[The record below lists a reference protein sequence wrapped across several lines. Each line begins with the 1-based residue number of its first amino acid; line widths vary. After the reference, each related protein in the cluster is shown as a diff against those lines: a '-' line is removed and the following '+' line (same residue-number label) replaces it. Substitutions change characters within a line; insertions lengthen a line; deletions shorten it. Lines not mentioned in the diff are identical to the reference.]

1 MSKRSKKS
9 GPHDSVQN
17 RPPYDDEDGH
27 LTPVRIRKKQSFGRP
42 STKQPAYLEILGFD
56 KKKKITELGEGVVI
70 IGREP
75 KCGIQLLVKDVSRR
89 HARIGFC
96 GEDYQIED
104 LKSTNGTYVNGLK
117 VVTCVLRNQ
126 DQIEIGG
133 VQIIFNEKKIKYQE

>member
-1 MSKRSKKS
+1 MSKRRKKS

-17 RPPYDDEDGH
+17 RPPYDDEAAH
-27 LTPVRIRKKQSFGRP
+27 LTPIRTRKKTSFGGT
-42 STKQPAYLEILGFD
+42 STKQRAYLEILDFD
-56 KKKKITELGEGVVI
+56 IKKKNTELGEGVVI

-89 HARIGFC
+89 HARVGFC
-96 GEDYQIED
+96 GKDYQIED

-117 VVTCVLRNQ
+117 VVTCVLRDQ

-133 VQIIFNEKKIKYQE
+133 VQIIFNEERIIYQK